1 MSEIATI
8 QTPITITS
16 VNQPTTLVV
25 SVNRGE
31 RGDSGNTSKESI
43 LLNVDVDNQTVF
55 ALPLNPPTPTKTAL
69 IVNGVEY
76 EFLDSY
82 TLSNHQLTWLNSPFP
97 LKAGYRVKLYY

>member
-1 MSEIATI
+1 MPFIYSTSSSNSASRPSI
-8 QTPITITS
+8 Q
-16 VNQPTTLVV
+16 
-25 SVNRGE
+25 
-31 RGDSGNTSKESI
+31 
-43 LLNVDVDNQTVF
+43 LNVESDGQTVF
-55 ALPLNPPTPTKTAL
+55 ALSVNPIAPTKTAL